1 MIARFDEKDL
11 KPLIDGCLRK
21 ELDSQQ
27 KLYKRLYG
35 FAMGKCLRYAGNKYD
50 AAEILND
57 GFLKVF
63 KNIHKYDFKWPFH
76 AWVGKIM
83 SNTAIDRYRSELK
96 HSYTK
101 ELEIAEDVGQE
112 ATIYQAL
119 NYQDMLKMIQQL
131 PTSYRTAFNLFA
143 IDGYTHEEISQ
154 MLGISVGAS
163 KSNLFK
169 ARQKL
174 QKALGKANNEII
186 QSGSEESKIIP
197 LKKFSSINISIN
209 GGLEL

>member
-1 MIARFDEKDL
+1 MITPFDEKEL
-11 KPLIDGCLRK
+11 RPLIEGCLRK

-63 KNIHKYDFKWPFH
+63 KNINKYDYKWSFH

-96 HSYTK
+96 HSHTQ
-101 ELEIAEDVGQE
+101 ELSIAEDIGQE
-112 ATIYQAL
+112 ATIYQTI
-119 NYQDMLKMIQQL
+119 NYQDLLVIVQGL
-131 PTSYRTAFNLFA
+131 PPSYRAVFNLFA
-143 IDGYTHEEISQ
+143 IDGYTHEEIGI

-174 QKALGKANNEII
+174 QKALRQNNIHNKI
-186 QSGSEESKIIP
+186 DEEGKIIP
-197 LKKFSSINISIN
+197 LKIFPSINISIN
-209 GGLEL
+209 GGLEQ

>member
-1 MIARFDEKDL
+1 MVTRFDDKEL
-11 KPLIDGCLRK
+11 RPLIEGCLRK

-35 FAMGKCLRYAGNKYD
+35 FAMSKCLRYASNKYD

-63 KNIHKYDFKWPFH
+63 KNISKYDYKWPFH

-96 HSYTK
+96 HSHTK
-101 ELEIAEDVGQE
+101 ELVIAEDIGQE

-119 NYQDMLKMIQQL
+119 NYQDMLKMIQEL
-131 PTSYRTAFNLFA
+131 PASYRTAFNLFA

-174 QKALGKANNEII
+174 QKALQKSNMQDV
-186 QSGSEESKIIP
+186 QSSAEEGKIIP
-197 LKKFSSINISIN
+197 IKKFSVVNISIN